1 MSSEKQLPVPGNDHA
16 SSDKGKGTTERS
28 HRGWKIAAI
37 AGVIGSLALL
47 IAAVVYLM
55 NPNAP
60 TTRIRDIFIIL
71 LTLEGMLVGVALL
84 VLVIQLAVLINLL
97 QNEVRP
103 ILDSTTQTARVLR
116 GTAEF
121 ISKHLAEPVIKLNEA
136 AAAVGTVMSVL
147 KPKVGRKRKS
157 TKGE

>member
-1 MSSEKQLPVPGNDHA
+1 MSNEKPLAARSKEAA
-16 SSDKGKGTTERS
+16 SSPQEEGKTG
-28 HRGWKIAAI
+28 HHGWKVAAT
-37 AGVIGSLALL
+37 AGGMVGVALL
-47 IAAVVYLM
+47 IVAVVYLM
-55 NPNAP
+55 TPGTP
-60 TTRIRDIFIIL
+60 TSRIRDIFIIL
-71 LTLEGMLVGVALL
+71 LTLEGMFIGVALL